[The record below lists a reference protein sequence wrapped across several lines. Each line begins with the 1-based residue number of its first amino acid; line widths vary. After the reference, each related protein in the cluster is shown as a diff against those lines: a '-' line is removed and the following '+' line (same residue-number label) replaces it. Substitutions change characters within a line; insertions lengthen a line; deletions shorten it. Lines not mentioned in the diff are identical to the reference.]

1 MNLQYRSEVQSSN
14 KSVIDV
20 VLESDVERIQLL
32 TRQQLLLERQQTED
46 DLTQIQAISDELS
59 YIFERMQV
67 IGVETAEARAAAILA
82 GLRFTEDM
90 QRSTTA
96 SLSGGWLMR
105 VSLACA
111 LFISPDILML
121 DEPTVSKAVHSHS
134 ITYL

>member
-1 MNLQYRSEVQSSN
+1 MQSSN
-14 KSVIDV
+14 KSVIEV
-20 VLESDVERIQLL
+20 VLESDAERITLL
-32 TRQQLLLERQQTED
+32 ARQQCLLEQQQTED
-46 DLTQIQAISDELS
+46 DLTAIQAITDELS
-59 YIFERMQV
+59 YIFERMLV

-90 QRSTTA
+90 QKSTTA

-121 DEPTVSKAVHSHS
+121 DEPTVSE
-134 ITYL
+134 